1 MLSPDLQRALNEQL
15 KQELYSSYLYLAMAA
30 YCESINLSG
39 FAHWMRLQADEEHE
53 HAMKFYDHIQDRGGR
68 VALQAL
74 PQPPSDFSSPVGVF
88 EQALA
93 HEQEIT
99 SLISE
104 LYRRAGAEQ
113 DHASQVFLQGFIA
126 EQVEEEKTA
135 SQIVE
140 TLRMAGDDKVA
151 LLMIDRELAARATAA
166 ESTPGPT

>member
-15 KQELYSSYLYLAMAA
+15 KQELYSSYLYLSMAA

-39 FAHWMRLQADEEHE
+39 FAHWMRQQADEERE
-53 HAMKFYDHIQDRGGR
+53 HAMKFYDHILDRGGR

-74 PQPPSDFSSPVGVF
+74 PQPPSEFPSPTGIF

-99 SLISE
+99 SLINE
-104 LYRRAGAEQ
+104 LYRRADAEQ
-113 DHASQVFLQGFIA
+113 DPASQVFLQGFIT

-135 SQIVE
+135 AQIVQ

-151 LLMIDRELAARATAA
+151 LLMIDRELAARS
-166 ESTPGPT
+166 STEEPGAGT